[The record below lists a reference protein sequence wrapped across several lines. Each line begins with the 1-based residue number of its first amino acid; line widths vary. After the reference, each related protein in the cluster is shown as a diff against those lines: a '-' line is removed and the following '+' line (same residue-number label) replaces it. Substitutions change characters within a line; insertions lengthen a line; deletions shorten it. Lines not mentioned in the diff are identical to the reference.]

1 LLISIL
7 YDNEYFLMPVKQLN
21 AGAGP
26 SLRSQVRLCEWT
38 AASCL
43 FLICLG
49 SPNLFGLGFR
59 NPNQDAEAIARGNA
73 FVATADNPSAIYYN
87 PAGIVQLEG
96 HNVRIGAHVLTV
108 ESTYRSPLGGEF
120 ESETG
125 TQAVPQLY
133 YVHAPKGEP
142 YAWGLGIYA
151 PFGGALEWPDSS
163 GFSTL
168 GQEGELVY
176 ATINPVLAWSL
187 TESLDI
193 AFGPT
198 INRGDLNLKQAVPLV
213 PGGQFV
219 FDGNDTQLG
228 FTLGTMWRPFEKW
241 SVGLSYHSAT
251 TMEFDGYTELRGI
264 APRESAVGTV
274 EFPDFIKA
282 GISYR
287 PNPRWNLEVGLDW
300 TDRDGLDAVVIEQS
314 ISGTVMFPLNW
325 KSSFMVHAG
334 ASRYFDNGYWLAA
347 GYFFSENSVTELNFN
362 PLVPDTDL
370 HVGSVGVG
378 SRVGRWQWALSG
390 QLITGASRDVT
401 GSLPSAFGQSAN
413 GSYQWFNFGVN
424 FAVQSTF

>member
-1 LLISIL
+1 
-7 YDNEYFLMPVKQLN
+7 
-21 AGAGP
+21 
-26 SLRSQVRLCEWT
+26 
-38 AASCL
+38 
-43 FLICLG
+43 
-49 SPNLFGLGFR
+49 
-59 NPNQDAEAIARGNA
+59 
-73 FVATADNPSAIYYN
+73 
-87 PAGIVQLEG
+87 
-96 HNVRIGAHVLTV
+96 
-108 ESTYRSPLGGEF
+108 
-120 ESETG
+120 
-125 TQAVPQLY
+125 
-133 YVHAPKGEP
+133 
-142 YAWGLGIYA
+142 
-151 PFGGALEWPDSS
+151 
-163 GFSTL
+163 
-168 GQEGELVY
+168 
-176 ATINPVLAWSL
+176 
-187 TESLDI
+187 
-193 AFGPT
+193 
-198 INRGDLNLKQAVPLV
+198 
-213 PGGQFV
+213 
-219 FDGNDTQLG
+219 
-228 FTLGTMWRPFEKW
+228 
-241 SVGLSYHSAT
+241 
-251 TMEFDGYTELRGI
+251 MEFDGYTELRGI

-300 TDRDGLDAVVIEQS
+300 TDWDGLDAVVIEQS